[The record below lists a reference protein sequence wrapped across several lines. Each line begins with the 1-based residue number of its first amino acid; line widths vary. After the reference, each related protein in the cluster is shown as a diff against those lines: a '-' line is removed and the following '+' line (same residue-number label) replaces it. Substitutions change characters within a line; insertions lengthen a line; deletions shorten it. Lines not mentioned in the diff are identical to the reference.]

1 MIDIILRAL
10 LYLSA
15 GLDLG
20 TTWKGMSMGQK
31 EASPILGQSPYRQAA
46 IVFGSVIG
54 VDAVTRYAL
63 NHGALALSIVGLC
76 AVAGAHLFA
85 SVLNLRRLR

>member
-1 MIDIILRAL
+1 MIDIVLRAL

-31 EASPILGQSPYRQAA
+31 EANPILGQSPYRQAA

-54 VDAVTRYAL
+54 VDIATRYAV
-63 NHGALALSIVGLC
+63 NFGVSWLAIVGLSL
-76 AVAGAHLFA
+76 VAGVHLFA
-85 SVLNLRRLR
+85 AALNLRRLR